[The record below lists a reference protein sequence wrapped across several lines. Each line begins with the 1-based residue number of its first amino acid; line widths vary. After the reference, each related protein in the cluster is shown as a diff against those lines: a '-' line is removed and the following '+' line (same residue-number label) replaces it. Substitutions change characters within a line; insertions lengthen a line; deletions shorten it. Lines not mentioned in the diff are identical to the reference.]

1 MTSWHRRLLAL
12 LLLVLVATSSLLSLL
27 QDGHSI
33 VRGDFSAP
41 YVLVEEAEASEA
53 DEFDDSE
60 LLLESA
66 QCVVVLDVACTA
78 HIAEEL
84 EFDRVRRLR
93 SHFERGPPTA

>member
-1 MTSWHRRLLAL
+1 MTSWHRRLWAL
-12 LLLVLVATSSLLSLL
+12 LLLVWVATSSLLSLL
-27 QDGHSI
+27 EESHSFAS
-33 VRGDFSAP
+33 GDFGSP
-41 YVLVEEAEASEA
+41 CVLVEEAEVSEA

-60 LLLESA
+60 LLLASDP
-66 QCVVVLDVACTA
+66 CVVVLDVASAA